1 MLVDEFF
8 FWQQEFKGDIYMRQ
22 FWKDPRLAYGDK
34 NWTLILQGDILNK
47 MWFPDTYIENA
58 KKTTIH
64 DDTRT
69 VIVFGDGNVFYSVR
83 YNVSWKLLKRIGFA
97 DNNLTLN
104 KDENGWIRWPMYIC
118 VFVSGSQWMLWD

>member
-1 MLVDEFF
+1 MPVDEFF
-8 FWQQEFKGDIYMRQ
+8 FWPQEFKGDIYMRQ

-83 YNVSWKLLKRIGFA
+83 YNVSWKLLKRIDFT

-104 KDENGWIRWPMYIC
+104 
-118 VFVSGSQWMLWD
+118 